1 MTEQCAPCG
10 LQLEE
15 TDHRG
20 RFLSLLQNEG
30 EPLVLLTQLLRWCRD
45 DHRTLWEE
53 AQHQPASQI
62 ASGGLLVG
70 DAWPEPGTENAVG
83 KELRRA
89 MACALGEDSAGPSV
103 VVARTLACKLDEHFW
118 PSFGASFA
126 SRSPY
131 QPGVGDPIPLGTP
144 DVRDLTDMTPTSP
157 PWRLANRLDETRH
170 VRLAGEWAVQF
181 RVVFD
186 YSASDALTGLVS
198 PSTVVATCHPNQTLA
213 ELQGDGAG
221 AEMFPVAPR
230 NPDLQAERIDELI
243 GLATANGAS
252 IVVLPELATTEP
264 IAWKLESWVRR
275 PDGPRL
281 VVAGSYHHRQTAT
294 GRRVN
299 TSMSWLRGHDLPLL
313 HDKHS
318 PGDLPKP
325 EGIEPQGWPEL
336 RVYVGGDGFHLVVA
350 ICRDLLNPSAVHA
363 LTEVGANLVLVP
375 AMSETLMPFVGA
387 VANLVTS
394 CQALVAVSNNPAVW
408 PTEDATSSHPARAL
422 VGHPGLGTLTRLV
435 QPADV
440 SPGVA
445 LMRVSSGQLSW
456 LSPASRIEHRSSG
469 ARRADSVPPWVEE
482 LSEQV
487 CMAQDPGQARY
498 SHAPREAAVLV
509 LLNQHENEVRVLL
522 TARASDLSRY
532 PGMLS
537 FPGGLVETADDG
549 VIQAALREACEET
562 GLESDQVEVLG
573 VMAPMALVADG
584 LTVFPVLGWRHGH
597 RDSWSINYA
606 EVDAVIEAPLW
617 RIDQTHPALH
627 PRVSFEVTSVTPGSV
642 VGEVT
647 RAILDRL
654 LGGALRAGLLDQP
667 EDGSSH

>member
-1 MTEQCAPCG
+1 MTDACAPCG
-10 LQLEE
+10 LRAEV

-20 RFLSLLQNEG
+20 QFLSLLQDED

-53 AQHQPASQI
+53 AQHQPGI
-62 ASGGLLVG
+62 ASGSLLVD
-70 DAWPEPGTENAVG
+70 DAWPEQGTQNAIG

-89 MACALGEDSAGPSV
+89 MACALGEEPPGSSV
-103 VVARTLACKLDEHFW
+103 VVARAFACKLDEHFW
-118 PSFGASFA
+118 PSFADSFK

-213 ELQGDGAG
+213 ELQCDAPP
-221 AEMFPVAPR
+221 AEMFPVSPR
-230 NPDLQAERIDELI
+230 DPDRQAERIDELI
-243 GLATANGAS
+243 KLATANGAS

-264 IAWKLESWVRR
+264 LAWKLESWVRR

-281 VVAGSYHHRQTAT
+281 LVAGSYHHRQVAT

-313 HDKHS
+313 HEKHS

-408 PTEDATSSHPARAL
+408 PTEDATASRPARAL

-435 QPADV
+435 QPIEV

-445 LMRVSSGQLSW
+445 LMRVCSGQLSW
-456 LSPASRIEHRSSG
+456 LPSEAGIERRSSG
-469 ARRADSVPPWVEE
+469 ARRARPVPGWLEQ

-487 CMAQDPGQARY
+487 CMAQDPGQASY
-498 SHAPREAAVLV
+498 SDAPREAAVLV
-509 LLNQHENEVRVLL
+509 LLSQHENDVRVLL
-522 TARASDLSRY
+522 TTRASDLSRY

-562 GLESDQVEVLG
+562 GLETDQVEVLG
-573 VMAPMALVADG
+573 VMAPMALVADR

-597 RDSWSINYA
+597 RDRWSINYA

-617 RIDQTHPALH
+617 GIDQTHQALH
-627 PRVSFEVTSVTPGSV
+627 PSASLDVTSVAPGCA
-642 VGEVT
+642 VGDVT

-654 LGGALRAGLLDQP
+654 FGGALRVGLLDHRGK
-667 EDGSSH
+667 DRH